1 MLRYVAALAIALV
14 TALSFLQP
22 HECLPL
28 SLPANSY
35 TALPSVF
42 DEECTVFE
50 INASGADGLIVSLVI
65 NWYWKQACG
74 VTAQAS

>member
-1 MLRYVAALAIALV
+1 MLRDVAAVAIVFV

-35 TALPSVF
+35 TALPSVY
-42 DEECTVFE
+42 DEGCTVFD
-50 INASGADGLIVSLVI
+50 INASGAAWSVVSLVI
-65 NWYWKQACG
+65 NW
-74 VTAQAS
+74 